1 MKTRY
6 ITEAMAGV
14 LPIILSICAISRG
27 IAMGAR
33 ETGSTGG
40 ESLPL
45 VAQQTCNCSQSTLIS
60 FECLCL
66 DLSSLAHGQDR
77 IFLSKH
83 LSDTP
88 EIIDFVVRCKR
99 KSSTNTSGLF
109 DFLPTSVK
117 KLKLAGCFQQH
128 VGKNVFYSI
137 SEVEEVAIENF
148 PPDELEFCGNYLD
161 VINKSF
167 PPVELDPE
175 LFLSMPQVQ
184 KLTLAFLSLDRFPKA
199 LYQDVN
205 GTYPLPNL
213 KSLTLTGNKIPD
225 LKPEYLQH
233 LTKLRSL
240 NIEANTISNLS
251 TTFPFLPSLQVLN
264 VGTNRIRSLVGSPF
278 ENLRNLKSLD
288 LYQQLSS
295 DKDSSKHQS
304 FDNHG
309 LGAMEFIFP
318 TSFLGLS
325 KLKSLHLTV
334 SNIRSIPNNA
344 FRDLVDLERLNL
356 CDGLIEYIGA
366 SGFQGLSLLQSL
378 DLSYNNLSA
387 IDPSVFSS
395 LNSVR
400 FLYLQGNSLRSLSGA
415 TFENM
420 PYLSCLNLGKNRLTT
435 LTRDIFSPLLNLR
448 KLYVHGNEL
457 VSVEEVFS
465 GITSEFCGIIDL
477 SYNNVETLDIS
488 SLQILGNVDRTVHVD
503 LSHNKLRVLH
513 VTESYGSADMG
524 FLAVRLD
531 LRWNK
536 FTSLPFELAKYW
548 SFSRS
553 MISIPSVF
561 GRNNGDISLQMV
573 HNPLTCDCGLYD
585 LILNLDVAK
594 GGVLYSKTDFQYM
607 ECTFPDTM
615 TGRRV
620 EEISPSGLWCSHE
633 CYNRLYYC
641 LCFERAGELLRSSA
655 PECEFE
661 RNEACPSECSCSFQG
676 QLHSSTSPYNE
687 LVNCSWRNL
696 TSVPDDI
703 SNATTIL
710 HLEGNQLRV
719 INRTVLPKLSMTR
732 ELYLNDN
739 NITHVGDMSF
749 DNFTSLEILRLD
761 GNNIPEINSA
771 AFKSLSRLRE
781 LYLNNS
787 GVKYVEADT
796 FQNLANLRELQLENN
811 KLKSIPENMFSGLK
825 KLTLLGIRGNP
836 LTCGCDVLWFA
847 NWLRSRVYLLSQG
860 RNVSCV
866 ASAKVSREILSLSVA
881 EFDCED
887 LQAAQART
895 RLIIGLSIPL
905 VLVTILFFCVIV
917 VVKQKEAIQVYLYAR
932 YGWRFREED
941 DEDKEYDAFLSYSQ
955 HDLDVVLQ
963 DVLPA
968 LENRE
973 PPFRVCLHHRD
984 FLPGIPIAENI
995 LNAVSASKRTIILL
1009 SNNFLESDWCQLEF
1023 QAAHAQ
1029 MLQDRANRVIVIL
1042 LDDIPAENAPADI
1055 QHYLKTNTYLKW
1067 GDERF
1072 WERLIYAM
1080 PRPRP
1085 HAQNEDGDRLA
1096 LVELDHNAFLMDPT
1110 RHL

>member
-1 MKTRY
+1 
-6 ITEAMAGV
+6 MAGV

-77 IFLSKH
+77 TFLSKH

-88 EIIDFVVRCKR
+88 EIIDFVVKCKR

-109 DFLPTSVK
+109 NFLPTSVK
-117 KLKLAGCFQQH
+117 KLKLAGCLQQH
-128 VGKNVFYSI
+128 VGKKVFYGI

-148 PPDELEFCGNYLD
+148 PPDQLELGGNYLD

-175 LFLSMPQVQ
+175 LFLSTPQLQ

-205 GTYPLPNL
+205 G
-213 KSLTLTGNKIPD
+213 
-225 LKPEYLQH
+225 
-233 LTKLRSL
+233 
-240 NIEANTISNLS
+240 
-251 TTFPFLPSLQVLN
+251 
-264 VGTNRIRSLVGSPF
+264 
-278 ENLRNLKSLD
+278 
-288 LYQQLSS
+288 
-295 DKDSSKHQS
+295 
-304 FDNHG
+304 
-309 LGAMEFIFP
+309 
-318 TSFLGLS
+318 
-325 KLKSLHLTV
+325 
-334 SNIRSIPNNA
+334 
-344 FRDLVDLERLNL
+344 
-356 CDGLIEYIGA
+356 
-366 SGFQGLSLLQSL
+366 
-378 DLSYNNLSA
+378 
-387 IDPSVFSS
+387 
-395 LNSVR
+395 
-400 FLYLQGNSLRSLSGA
+400 
-415 TFENM
+415 
-420 PYLSCLNLGKNRLTT
+420 
-435 LTRDIFSPLLNLR
+435 
-448 KLYVHGNEL
+448 
-457 VSVEEVFS
+457 
-465 GITSEFCGIIDL
+465 
-477 SYNNVETLDIS
+477 
-488 SLQILGNVDRTVHVD
+488 
-503 LSHNKLRVLH
+503 
-513 VTESYGSADMG
+513 
-524 FLAVRLD
+524 
-531 LRWNK
+531 
-536 FTSLPFELAKYW
+536 
-548 SFSRS
+548 
-553 MISIPSVF
+553 
-561 GRNNGDISLQMV
+561 DISLQMT
-573 HNPLTCDCGLYD
+573 HNPLTCDCGLYE
-585 LILNLDVAK
+585 LMSNLDAAK
-594 GGVLYSKTDFQYM
+594 QGVLYTKTDFQHM
-607 ECTFPDTM
+607 ECTFPDM
-615 TGRRV
+615 MAGRRV

-633 CYNRLYYC
+633 CYNRPYYC
-641 LCFERAGELLRSSA
+641 ICFERAGELIRSPG
-655 PECEFE
+655 PECNELE
-661 RNEACPSECSCSFQG
+661 RKACPSECSCSFQG

-710 HLEGNQLRV
+710 HLEGNQLTV

-749 DNFTSLEILRLD
+749 NNFISLEILRLD

-787 GVKYVEADT
+787 GVRYLAADT

-825 KLTLLGIRGNP
+825 KLTLLGIHGNP

-847 NWLRSRVYLLSQG
+847 NWLRSRVYLLSQR

-866 ASAKVSREILSLSVA
+866 ASTKVSQEILSLSVA

-895 RLIIGLSIPL
+895 RLITGLSILL
-905 VLVTILFFCVIV
+905 VLVTILFVCVIV

-932 YGWRFREED
+932 YGWRFREEEED

-1085 HAQNEDGDRLA
+1085 YAQNEDGDRLA